1 MSIWFYN
8 CLRARGGLGR
18 GGLICR
24 PFVLM
29 LNLIV
34 GLGNP
39 GRKYQKTRHNLGF
52 RVVDH
57 LAAERG
63 RRFKS
68 GKGDYLLCEIR
79 EEERTIR
86 LLKPLTYMNASGEAV
101 AEALERLGHDVQDLL
116 VVCDDANLPLGKIR
130 IREKG
135 SDGGHKGLRSIIY
148 HLGSVDFA
156 RLRMGVGQAPEGIDL
171 EEFVLAKFDGNEKQQ
186 VGLMIETACQAAES
200 VWISGLAESM
210 SRFNG

>member
-1 MSIWFYN
+1 
-8 CLRARGGLGR
+8 
-18 GGLICR
+18 LICR

-57 LAAERG
+57 LAAQRG
-63 RRFKS
+63 RRFKR
-68 GKGDYLLCEIR
+68 GKEDYLLCEVR
-79 EEERTIR
+79 EEGRKIR

-101 AEALERLGHDVQDLL
+101 AEALDRLEHDIQSLL

-135 SDGGHKGLRSIIY
+135 SDGGHKGIRSIIY
-148 HLGSVDFA
+148 RLGSMDFA
-156 RLRMGVGQAPEGIDL
+156 RLRMGVGQAPDGMDL
-171 EEFVLAKFDGNEKQQ
+171 EEFVLAKFDSNEKEQ
-186 VGLMIETACQAAES
+186 VELMIETACRAVES
-200 VWISGLAESM
+200 AWTFGLAESM

>member
-1 MSIWFYN
+1 
-8 CLRARGGLGR
+8 
-18 GGLICR
+18 LICWV
-24 PFVLM
+24 FVLM
-29 LNLIV
+29 LSLIV

-52 RVVDH
+52 RVVDY

-63 RRFKS
+63 RRFKP
-68 GKGDYLLCEIR
+68 GKGEYLLCEIR
-79 EEERTIR
+79 EEERRIR

-101 AEALERLGHDVQDLL
+101 AEALDRLGHDIEDLL

-148 HLGSVDFA
+148 HLGSADFA
-156 RLRMGVGQAPEGIDL
+156 RLRMGVGQAPEGMEL
-171 EEFVLAKFDGNEKQQ
+171 EEFVLAKFDRDEKEQAE
-186 VGLMIETACQAAES
+186 LMIETACRAVES
-200 VWISGLAESM
+200 AWAFGLAESM

>member
-1 MSIWFYN
+1 
-8 CLRARGGLGR
+8 
-18 GGLICR
+18 LIRR

-29 LNLIV
+29 LSLIV

-39 GRKYQKTRHNLGF
+39 GRKYQQTRHNLGF

-63 RRFKS
+63 RRFKP

-79 EEERTIR
+79 EEERRIR

-101 AEALERLGHDVQDLL
+101 TEALDRLGHNVQDLL

-135 SDGGHKGLRSIIY
+135 SDGGHKGLRSVIY
-148 HLGSVDFA
+148 DLRSEDFA
-156 RLRMGVGQAPEGIDL
+156 RLRMGVGRAPEGMDL
-171 EEFVLAKFDGNEKQQ
+171 EEFVLAKFDRSEKEQ
-186 VGLMIETACQAAES
+186 VENMIQTACLAVENA
-200 VWISGLAESM
+200 WTFGLAESM
-210 SRFNG
+210 TRFNG